1 MQSIIII
8 IPTKV
13 GGEGITSTLMN
24 ITDKERGNRMPSK
37 PQVIYEDKDFNNTL
51 DLLSRLKIQC
61 LAQQSISPSKA
72 EEIIKATE
80 HLWTRYR
87 CHGDKINEGY
97 GCESCNYAARYL
109 AENTDNQIKFMIMEK
124 LDSPY
129 SAGKY
134 DNYLK
139 KLICYIVDEYLYPGF
154 LDLIDE
160 KSDDMTMYA
169 IEKDLSYRT
178 LDSFEEKLKT
188 NKSIELKISL

>member
-13 GGEGITSTLMN
+13 GSEGITSTLMN

-61 LAQQSISPSKA
+61 LAQQSVSPSKA

-109 AENTDNQIKFMIMEK
+109 AENTDDQIKFMIMEK
-124 LDSPY
+124 GSRQSRIR
-129 SAGKY
+129 SAFGQG
-134 DNYLK
+134 
-139 KLICYIVDEYLYPGF
+139 IVKMAAAPRAAR
-154 LDLIDE
+154 
-160 KSDDMTMYA
+160 SDHGYGN
-169 IEKDLSYRT
+169 SV
-178 LDSFEEKLKT
+178 
-188 NKSIELKISL
+188 